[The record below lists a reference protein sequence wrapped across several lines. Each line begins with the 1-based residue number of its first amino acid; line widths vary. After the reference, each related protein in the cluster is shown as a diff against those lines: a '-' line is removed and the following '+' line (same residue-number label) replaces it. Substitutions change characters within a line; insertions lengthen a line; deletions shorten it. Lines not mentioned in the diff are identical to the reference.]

1 MANNLTPKQAQFIA
15 EYLIDM
21 NATQAAIRA
30 GYSEKTAGQQGFE
43 LLKKPEI
50 QSGINAAQQAR
61 SERTQITADYVLT
74 TIQETV
80 ERCKQARPVLDRKG
94 EPVMVETEDGQLAP
108 AYTFDPQAVLRG
120 AELLGKHLKMF
131 TEKVEHSGTVEVRN
145 ATEYTDDELAS
156 IATGSGAGATSTPSR
171 PPITH

>member
-1 MANNLTPKQAQFIA
+1 MAGLTAKQELFVQ
-15 EYLIDM
+15 EYLIDL

-61 SERTQITADYVLT
+61 VERTQITADYVLT
-74 TIQETV
+74 TIHETV
-80 ERCKQARPVLDRKG
+80 ERCKQARPVLDRRG
-94 EPVMVETEDGQLAP
+94 EPVMVETEGGQLAP
-108 AYTFDPQAVLRG
+108 AYTFEPQAVLKG

-131 TEKVEHSGTVEVRN
+131 TDKVEHSGSVTVT
-145 ATEYTDDELAS
+145 ATPLDQAL
-156 IATGSGAGATSTPSR
+156 
-171 PPITH
+171 

>member
-1 MANNLTPKQAQFIA
+1 MAGLTAKQELFVQ
-15 EYLIDM
+15 EYLIDL

-61 SERTQITADYVLT
+61 VERTQITADYVLT
-74 TIQETV
+74 TIHETV
-80 ERCKQARPVLDRKG
+80 ERCKQARPVLDRRG
-94 EPVMVETEDGQLAP
+94 EPVMVETEGGQLAP
-108 AYTFDPQAVLRG
+108 AYTFEPQAVLKG

-131 TEKVEHSGTVEVRN
+131 TDKVEHSGSVTVT
-145 ATEYTDDELAS
+145 ATHLDQAL
-156 IATGSGAGATSTPSR
+156 
-171 PPITH
+171 

>member
-1 MANNLTPKQAQFIA
+1 MAGLTAKQELFVQ
-15 EYLIDM
+15 EYLIDL

-61 SERTQITADYVLT
+61 AERTQINADYVLR
-74 TIQETV
+74 TIHETV
-80 ERCKQARPVLDRKG
+80 ERCKQAAPVLDKQGKPVLVENGDG
-94 EPVMVETEDGQLAP
+94 ELVA
-108 AYTFDPQAVLRG
+108 AYTFEPQAVLKG

-131 TEKVEHSGTVEVRN
+131 TDKVEHSGSVTVT
-145 ATEYTDDELAS
+145 ATPLDQAL
-156 IATGSGAGATSTPSR
+156 
-171 PPITH
+171 